1 MAPYTIVFEFIPDS
15 EALVPAVR
23 SEATTPN
30 RAAAFALSLDRPEAL
45 NQKRGVVISNGF
57 GVGLGPPVALRL
69 LQSPGLAEEEEEG
82 EEGGVQAAAA
92 ACVGGMA
99 FASPPVVEVVD
110 AGGNRL
116 VTDYDS
122 AVEVSVAYDWCYI
135 LETANDF
142 YDPPAGVRF
151 SLTSCLFSLLHYIST
166 CLLLAM
172 SFLLTS

>member
-1 MAPYTIVFEFIPDS
+1 M
-15 EALVPAVR
+15 PAVR

-45 NQKRGVVISNGF
+45 NQNRGVVISNGF
-57 GVGLGPPVALRL
+57 GVGLGPPAALRL

-122 AVEVSVAYDWCYI
+122 AVEVSFAAHPSEGRLEPSEYTLLRCVAG
-135 LETANDF
+135 LA
-142 YDPPAGVRF
+142 RF
-151 SLTSCLFSLLHYIST
+151 SQLRIDRAGQRYRLKFTY
-166 CLLLAM
+166 LA
-172 SFLLTS
+172 FNTTPL